1 MLNITVSVNITF
13 KFIFA
18 NVNYIRHL
26 WYYAVIEVKLISSNS
41 IGLIVR
47 NYPDC
52 DSGPPCLVM
61 DDYAAYVLIKIYLS
75 NVNIYS
81 YIGSEFGKPI
91 YR

>member
-1 MLNITVSVNITF
+1 MLNITVGVNITF

-26 WYYAVIEVKLISSNS
+26 WYYAVIEVKLISCN

-75 NVNIYS
+75 NLNIYS
-81 YIGSEFGKPI
+81 YIGSEFGTSN